1 MSLEPLVKMK
11 NLLKWVATCLIA
23 VVTLFFSAII
33 YISFAVDMNSYKSD
47 IESLARQQGWDISIR
62 GDLAWQFFPKPG
74 ISIADI
80 SVSDQTSFS
89 GSAKSL
95 ALATYWTQ
103 LLSLDSGI
111 EQLQLSSV
119 QIERGRLQ
127 WFPTNGTKLQFNNIQ
142 LSTKNLSLQGEL
154 FPISASVSAFG
165 GRKFALHTEIAVKL
179 DGQNMQQLSLV
190 DLQLQLDDI
199 KLFGELI
206 ASDNGS
212 FVQGNLSTNSF
223 NLKQLMAS
231 LQSEIPLLA
240 APKTVAKTA
249 LTDVTLRASFSLDT
263 EAVSK
268 VDGELSLD
276 GQRFDVDVAIDHP
289 TNKLTTLVS
298 GDVLRAGHYLPA
310 ANSNGNDAGLFAP
323 LAIPFAVWQGSSQV
337 EVNLNRVEFKD
348 LNIENFY
355 SNVFGNQRVLRMT
368 SLNADLF
375 DGQINAIA
383 KLDMRSAK
391 PSFNLQPSLHNIDL
405 NKALSALGGESIVAG
420 RLNMDANIQG
430 VGANFGE
437 IIRSLSGAGK
447 FQVIEPI
454 YKGLNIEQSF
464 CNAAALLSARA
475 QAAQNWPQGT
485 EFNDLQASFQL
496 SGGKLLLNDYSTGTG
511 NLEIMGRGLVN
522 LVKRQYQINASA
534 RVDQA
539 VTSPTGCSVNQR
551 LQNRQIPFICKG
563 TFGQSNP
570 GGLSCNPDERLLRD
584 LLKNTALEKLF
595 GNSGLQQQDA
605 TDSVKGF
612 ISELLKR

>member
-1 MSLEPLVKMK
+1 MNVK
-11 NLLKWVATCLIA
+11 NLIKWLTTCLIA
-23 VVTLFFSAII
+23 VVTLMSAAIL
-33 YISFAVDMNSYKSD
+33 YLSFAVDLNSYKTD
-47 IESLARQQGWDISIR
+47 IESVARQQGWDISIE
-62 GDLAWQFFPKPG
+62 GELAWQFFPKPG
-74 ISIADI
+74 LSIADI
-80 SVSDQTSFS
+80 TASDQTALS
-89 GSAKSL
+89 GSADQL
-95 ALATYWTQ
+95 ILATYWTQ
-103 LLSLDSGI
+103 LLSLSGGI
-111 EQLQLSSV
+111 EQLQLDSLH
-119 QIERGRLQ
+119 IEGGSLQ
-127 WFPTNGTKLQFNNIQ
+127 WSPANSPGLQFDNIQ
-142 LSTKNLSLQGEL
+142 LSTKNLSVQGKS
-154 FPISASVSAFG
+154 FPLSASAKVLG
-165 GRKFALHTEIAVKL
+165 GRNLSVETEIAVKL
-179 DGQNMQQLSLV
+179 DGQNMRQLNLV
-190 DLQLQLDDI
+190 DLELNLDS
-199 KLFGELI
+199 LRLSGELR

-212 FVQGNLSTNSF
+212 FMQGNLKTNSF
-223 NLKQLMAS
+223 DLKQLMAS
-231 LQSEIPLLA
+231 LQAEIPLLS
-240 APKTVAKTA
+240 APKTVLQSA
-249 LTDVTLRASFSLDT
+249 LTQLSLTTSFSVDTQAASKFTGEINLDGQIFDLDVTL
-263 EAVSK
+263 
-268 VDGELSLD
+268 
-276 GQRFDVDVAIDHP
+276 DHP
-289 TNKLTTLVS
+289 TNNLTTLVS
-298 GDVLRAGHYLPA
+298 GDILRAGHYLPA
-310 ANSNGNDAGLFAP
+310 ANSGGNNTGLFAP
-323 LAIPFAVWQGSSQV
+323 LAIPFALWQGSSQV

-348 LNIENFY
+348 FNIENFY

-375 DGQINAIA
+375 AGQINAIA

-391 PSFNLQPSLHNIDL
+391 PSFNLQPSLYNIDL
-405 NKALSALGGESIVAG
+405 DQALSALGDESTVAG
-420 RLNMDANIQG
+420 RLNLDANIQG
-430 VGANFGE
+430 VGANLGE

-475 QAAQNWPQGT
+475 QAAQNWPLGT
-485 EFNDLQASFQL
+485 EFNNLQGSFQL

-511 NLEIMGRGLVN
+511 NLEIMGRGSVN

-563 TFGQSNP
+563 AFGQSNP

>member
-1 MSLEPLVKMK
+1 MNVK
-11 NLLKWVATCLIA
+11 NLIKWLTTCLIA
-23 VVTLFFSAII
+23 VVTLMSVAIL
-33 YISFAVDMNSYKSD
+33 YLSFAVDLNSYKTD
-47 IESLARQQGWDISIR
+47 IESVARQQGWDISIE

-74 ISIADI
+74 LSIADI
-80 SVSDQTSFS
+80 TASDQTALS
-89 GSAKSL
+89 GSADQL
-95 ALATYWTQ
+95 ILATYWTQ
-103 LLSLDSGI
+103 LLSLSGGI
-111 EQLQLSSV
+111 EQLQLDSLH
-119 QIERGRLQ
+119 IEGGSLQ
-127 WFPTNGTKLQFNNIQ
+127 WSPANSLGLQFDNIQ
-142 LSTKNLSLQGEL
+142 LSTKNLSVQGKS
-154 FPISASVSAFG
+154 FPLSVSAKILG
-165 GRKFALHTEIAVKL
+165 GRNLSVETEVAVKL
-179 DGQNMQQLSLV
+179 DGQNMRQLNLV
-190 DLQLQLDDI
+190 DLELNLDS
-199 KLFGELI
+199 LRLSGELRT
-206 ASDNGS
+206 SDNGS
-212 FVQGNLSTNSF
+212 FMQGNLKTNSF
-223 NLKQLMAS
+223 DLKQLMAS
-231 LQSEIPLLA
+231 LQAEIPLLT
-240 APKTVAKTA
+240 APKTVLQSA
-249 LTDVTLRASFSLDT
+249 LTQLSLTTSFSVDTQAASKFTGEINLDGQIFGLDVTL
-263 EAVSK
+263 
-268 VDGELSLD
+268 
-276 GQRFDVDVAIDHP
+276 DHP
-289 TNKLTTLVS
+289 TNNLTTLVS
-298 GDVLRAGHYLPA
+298 GDILRAGHYLPA
-310 ANSNGNDAGLFAP
+310 ANSGGNNTGLFAP
-323 LAIPFAVWQGSSQV
+323 LAIPFALWQGSSQV

-348 LNIENFY
+348 FNIENFY

-375 DGQINAIA
+375 AGQINAIA

-391 PSFNLQPSLHNIDL
+391 PSFNLQPSLYNIDL
-405 NKALSALGGESIVAG
+405 NKVLSALGGESIVAG

-430 VGANFGE
+430 VGANLGE

-485 EFNDLQASFQL
+485 EFNNLQGSFQL

-511 NLEIMGRGLVN
+511 NLEIIGRGSVN

-563 TFGQSNP
+563 AFGQSNP
-570 GGLSCNPDERLLRD
+570 GGLSCNPDEQLLRD

>member
-1 MSLEPLVKMK
+1 MNVK
-11 NLLKWVATCLIA
+11 NLIKWLTTCLIA
-23 VVTLFFSAII
+23 VVTLMSAAIL
-33 YISFAVDMNSYKSD
+33 YLSFAVDLNSYKTD
-47 IESLARQQGWDISIR
+47 IESVARQQGWDISIE

-74 ISIADI
+74 LSIADI
-80 SVSDQTSFS
+80 TASDQTALS
-89 GSAKSL
+89 GSADQL
-95 ALATYWTQ
+95 ILATYWTQ
-103 LLSLDSGI
+103 LLSLSGGI
-111 EQLQLSSV
+111 EQLQLDSLH
-119 QIERGRLQ
+119 IEGGSLQ
-127 WFPTNGTKLQFNNIQ
+127 WSPANSLGLQFDNIQ
-142 LSTKNLSLQGEL
+142 LSTKNLSVQGKS
-154 FPISASVSAFG
+154 FPLSVSAKILG
-165 GRKFALHTEIAVKL
+165 GRNLSVETEVAVKL
-179 DGQNMQQLSLV
+179 DGQNMRQLNLV
-190 DLQLQLDDI
+190 DLELNLDS
-199 KLFGELI
+199 LRLSGELRT
-206 ASDNGS
+206 SDNGS
-212 FVQGNLSTNSF
+212 FMQGNLKTNSF
-223 NLKQLMAS
+223 DLKQLMAS
-231 LQSEIPLLA
+231 LQAEIPLLT
-240 APKTVAKTA
+240 APKTVLQSA
-249 LTDVTLRASFSLDT
+249 LTQLSLTTSFSVDTQAASKFTGEINLDGQIFGLDVTL
-263 EAVSK
+263 
-268 VDGELSLD
+268 
-276 GQRFDVDVAIDHP
+276 DHP
-289 TNKLTTLVS
+289 TNNLTTLVS
-298 GDVLRAGHYLPA
+298 GDILRAGHYLPA
-310 ANSNGNDAGLFAP
+310 ANSGGNNTGLFAP
-323 LAIPFAVWQGSSQV
+323 LAIPFALWQGSSQV

-348 LNIENFY
+348 FNIENFY

-375 DGQINAIA
+375 AGQINAIA

-391 PSFNLQPSLHNIDL
+391 PSFNLQPSLYNIDL
-405 NKALSALGGESIVAG
+405 NKVLSALGGESIVAG

-430 VGANFGE
+430 VGANLGE

-485 EFNDLQASFQL
+485 EFNNLQGSFQL

-511 NLEIMGRGLVN
+511 NLEIMGRGSVN

-563 TFGQSNP
+563 AFGQSNP

>member
-1 MSLEPLVKMK
+1 MNVK
-11 NLLKWVATCLIA
+11 NLIKWLTTCLIA
-23 VVTLFFSAII
+23 VVTLMSAAIL
-33 YISFAVDMNSYKSD
+33 YLSFAVDLNSYKTD
-47 IESLARQQGWDISIR
+47 IESVARQQGWDISIE

-74 ISIADI
+74 LSIADI
-80 SVSDQTSFS
+80 TASDQTALS
-89 GSAKSL
+89 GSADQL
-95 ALATYWTQ
+95 ILATYWTQ
-103 LLSLDSGI
+103 LLSLSGGI
-111 EQLQLSSV
+111 EQLQLDSLH
-119 QIERGRLQ
+119 IEGGSLQ
-127 WFPTNGTKLQFNNIQ
+127 WSPANSLGLQFDNIQ
-142 LSTKNLSLQGEL
+142 LSTKNLSVQGKS
-154 FPISASVSAFG
+154 FPLSVSAKILG
-165 GRKFALHTEIAVKL
+165 GRNLSVETEVAVKL
-179 DGQNMQQLSLV
+179 DGQNMRQLNLV
-190 DLQLQLDDI
+190 DLELNLDS
-199 KLFGELI
+199 LRLSGELRT
-206 ASDNGS
+206 SDNGS
-212 FVQGNLSTNSF
+212 FMQGNLKTNSF
-223 NLKQLMAS
+223 DLKQLMAS
-231 LQSEIPLLA
+231 LQAEIPLLT
-240 APKTVAKTA
+240 APKTVLQSA
-249 LTDVTLRASFSLDT
+249 LTQLSLTTSFSVDTQAASKFTGEINLDGQIFGLDVTL
-263 EAVSK
+263 
-268 VDGELSLD
+268 
-276 GQRFDVDVAIDHP
+276 DHP
-289 TNKLTTLVS
+289 TNNLTTLVS
-298 GDVLRAGHYLPA
+298 GDILRAGHYLPA
-310 ANSNGNDAGLFAP
+310 ANSGGNNTGLFAP
-323 LAIPFAVWQGSSQV
+323 LAIPFALWQGSSQV

-348 LNIENFY
+348 FNIENFY

-375 DGQINAIA
+375 AGQINAIA

-391 PSFNLQPSLHNIDL
+391 PSFNLQPSLYNIDL
-405 NKALSALGGESIVAG
+405 NKVLSALGGESIVAG

-430 VGANFGE
+430 VGANLGE

-485 EFNDLQASFQL
+485 EFNNLQGSFQL

-511 NLEIMGRGLVN
+511 NLEIMGRGSVN

-563 TFGQSNP
+563 AFGQSNP
-570 GGLSCNPDERLLRD
+570 GGLSCNPDEQLLRD

>member
-1 MSLEPLVKMK
+1 MNVK
-11 NLLKWVATCLIA
+11 NLIKWLTTCLIA
-23 VVTLFFSAII
+23 VVTLMSAAIL
-33 YISFAVDMNSYKSD
+33 YLSFAVDLNSYKTD
-47 IESLARQQGWDISIR
+47 IESVARQQGWDISIE

-74 ISIADI
+74 LSIADI
-80 SVSDQTSFS
+80 TASDQTALS
-89 GSAKSL
+89 GSADQL
-95 ALATYWTQ
+95 ILATYWTQ
-103 LLSLDSGI
+103 LLSLSGGI
-111 EQLQLSSV
+111 EQLQLDSLH
-119 QIERGRLQ
+119 IEGGSLQ
-127 WFPTNGTKLQFNNIQ
+127 WSPANSLGLQFDNIQ
-142 LSTKNLSLQGEL
+142 LSTKNLSVQGKS
-154 FPISASVSAFG
+154 FPLSVSAKILG
-165 GRKFALHTEIAVKL
+165 GRNLSVETEVAVKL
-179 DGQNMQQLSLV
+179 DGQNMRQLNLV
-190 DLQLQLDDI
+190 DLELNLDS
-199 KLFGELI
+199 LRLSGELRT
-206 ASDNGS
+206 SDNGS
-212 FVQGNLSTNSF
+212 FMQGNLKTNSF
-223 NLKQLMAS
+223 DLKQLMAS
-231 LQSEIPLLA
+231 LQAEIPLLT
-240 APKTVAKTA
+240 APKTVLQSA
-249 LTDVTLRASFSLDT
+249 LTQLSLTTSFSVDTQAASKFTGEINLDGQIFGLDVTL
-263 EAVSK
+263 
-268 VDGELSLD
+268 
-276 GQRFDVDVAIDHP
+276 DHP
-289 TNKLTTLVS
+289 TNNLTTLVS
-298 GDVLRAGHYLPA
+298 GDILRAGHYLPA
-310 ANSNGNDAGLFAP
+310 ANSGGNNTGLFAP
-323 LAIPFAVWQGSSQV
+323 LAIPFALWQGSSQV

-348 LNIENFY
+348 FNIENFY

-375 DGQINAIA
+375 AGQINAIA

-391 PSFNLQPSLHNIDL
+391 PSFNLQPSLYNIDL
-405 NKALSALGGESIVAG
+405 DQALSALGDESTVAG
-420 RLNMDANIQG
+420 RLNLDANIQG
-430 VGANFGE
+430 VGANLGE

-485 EFNDLQASFQL
+485 EFNNLQGSFQL

-511 NLEIMGRGLVN
+511 NLEIMGRGSVN

-563 TFGQSNP
+563 AFGQSNP
-570 GGLSCNPDERLLRD
+570 GGLSCNPDEQLLRD

>member
-1 MSLEPLVKMK
+1 VNVK
-11 NLLKWVATCLIA
+11 NLIKWLTTCLIA
-23 VVTLFFSAII
+23 VVTLMSVAIL
-33 YISFAVDMNSYKSD
+33 YLSFAVDLNSYKTD
-47 IESLARQQGWDISIR
+47 IESVARQQGWDISIE

-74 ISIADI
+74 LSIADI
-80 SVSDQTSFS
+80 TASDQTALS
-89 GSAKSL
+89 GSADQL
-95 ALATYWTQ
+95 ILATYWTQ
-103 LLSLDSGI
+103 LLSLSGGI
-111 EQLQLSSV
+111 EQLQLDSLH
-119 QIERGRLQ
+119 IEGGSLQ
-127 WFPTNGTKLQFNNIQ
+127 WSPANSLGLQFDNIQ
-142 LSTKNLSLQGEL
+142 LSTKNLSVQGKS
-154 FPISASVSAFG
+154 FPLSVSAKILG
-165 GRKFALHTEIAVKL
+165 GRNLSVETEVAVKL
-179 DGQNMQQLSLV
+179 DGQNMRQLNLV
-190 DLQLQLDDI
+190 DLELNLDS
-199 KLFGELI
+199 LRLSGELRT
-206 ASDNGS
+206 SDNGS
-212 FVQGNLSTNSF
+212 FMQGNLKTNSF
-223 NLKQLMAS
+223 DLKQLMAS
-231 LQSEIPLLA
+231 LQAEIPLLT
-240 APKTVAKTA
+240 APKTVLQSA
-249 LTDVTLRASFSLDT
+249 LTQLSLTTSFSVDTQAASKFTGEINLDGQIFGLDVTL
-263 EAVSK
+263 
-268 VDGELSLD
+268 
-276 GQRFDVDVAIDHP
+276 DHP
-289 TNKLTTLVS
+289 TNNLTTLVS
-298 GDVLRAGHYLPA
+298 GDILRAGHYLPA
-310 ANSNGNDAGLFAP
+310 ANSGGNNTGLFAP
-323 LAIPFAVWQGSSQV
+323 LAIPFALWQGSSQV

-348 LNIENFY
+348 FNIENFY

-375 DGQINAIA
+375 AGQINAIA

-391 PSFNLQPSLHNIDL
+391 PSFNLQPSLYNIDL
-405 NKALSALGGESIVAG
+405 NKVLSALGGESIVAG

-430 VGANFGE
+430 VGANLGE

-485 EFNDLQASFQL
+485 EFNNLQGSFQL

-511 NLEIMGRGLVN
+511 NLEIIGRGSVN

-563 TFGQSNP
+563 AFGQSNP
-570 GGLSCNPDERLLRD
+570 GGLSCNPDEQLLRD

>member
-1 MSLEPLVKMK
+1 VNVK
-11 NLLKWVATCLIA
+11 NLIKWLTTCLIA
-23 VVTLFFSAII
+23 VVTLMSVAIL
-33 YISFAVDMNSYKSD
+33 YLSFAVDLNSYKTD
-47 IESLARQQGWDISIR
+47 IESVARQQGWDISIE

-74 ISIADI
+74 LSIADI
-80 SVSDQTSFS
+80 TASDQTALS
-89 GSAKSL
+89 GSADQL
-95 ALATYWTQ
+95 ILATYWTQ
-103 LLSLDSGI
+103 LLSLSGGI
-111 EQLQLSSV
+111 EQLQLDSLH
-119 QIERGRLQ
+119 IEGGSLQ
-127 WFPTNGTKLQFNNIQ
+127 WSPANSLGLQFDNIQ
-142 LSTKNLSLQGEL
+142 LSTKNLSVQGKS
-154 FPISASVSAFG
+154 FPLSVSAKILG
-165 GRKFALHTEIAVKL
+165 GRNLSVETEVAVKL
-179 DGQNMQQLSLV
+179 DGQNMRQLNLV
-190 DLQLQLDDI
+190 DLELNLDS
-199 KLFGELI
+199 LRLSGELRT
-206 ASDNGS
+206 SDNGS
-212 FVQGNLSTNSF
+212 FMQGNLKTNSF
-223 NLKQLMAS
+223 DLKQLMAS
-231 LQSEIPLLA
+231 LQAEIPLLT
-240 APKTVAKTA
+240 APKTVLQSA
-249 LTDVTLRASFSLDT
+249 LTQLSLTTSFSVDTQAASKFTGEINLDGQIFGLDVTL
-263 EAVSK
+263 
-268 VDGELSLD
+268 
-276 GQRFDVDVAIDHP
+276 DHP
-289 TNKLTTLVS
+289 TNNLTTLVS
-298 GDVLRAGHYLPA
+298 GDILRAGHYLPA
-310 ANSNGNDAGLFAP
+310 ANSGGNNTGLFAP
-323 LAIPFAVWQGSSQV
+323 LAIPFALWQGSSQV

-348 LNIENFY
+348 FNIENFY

-375 DGQINAIA
+375 AGQINAIA

-391 PSFNLQPSLHNIDL
+391 PSFNLQPSLYNIDL
-405 NKALSALGGESIVAG
+405 DQALSALGDESTVAG
-420 RLNMDANIQG
+420 RLNLDANIQG
-430 VGANFGE
+430 VGANLGE

-485 EFNDLQASFQL
+485 EFNNLQGSFQL

-563 TFGQSNP
+563 AFGQSNP
-570 GGLSCNPDERLLRD
+570 GGLSCNPDEQLLRD

>member
-1 MSLEPLVKMK
+1 VK
-11 NLLKWVATCLIA
+11 NLIKWLTTCLIA
-23 VVTLFFSAII
+23 VVTLMSVAIL
-33 YISFAVDMNSYKSD
+33 YLSFAVDLNSYKTD
-47 IESLARQQGWDISIR
+47 IESVARQQGWDISIE

-74 ISIADI
+74 LSIADI
-80 SVSDQTSFS
+80 TASDQTALS
-89 GSAKSL
+89 GSADQL
-95 ALATYWTQ
+95 ILATYWTQ
-103 LLSLDSGI
+103 LLSLSGGI
-111 EQLQLSSV
+111 EQLQLDSLH
-119 QIERGRLQ
+119 IEGGSLQ
-127 WFPTNGTKLQFNNIQ
+127 WSPANSLGLQFDNIQ
-142 LSTKNLSLQGEL
+142 LSTKNLSVQGKS
-154 FPISASVSAFG
+154 FPLSVSAKILG
-165 GRKFALHTEIAVKL
+165 GRNLSVETEVAVKL
-179 DGQNMQQLSLV
+179 DGQNMRQLNLV
-190 DLQLQLDDI
+190 DLELNLDS
-199 KLFGELI
+199 LRLSGELRT
-206 ASDNGS
+206 SDNGS
-212 FVQGNLSTNSF
+212 FMQGNLKTNSF
-223 NLKQLMAS
+223 DLKQLMAS
-231 LQSEIPLLA
+231 LQAEIPLLT
-240 APKTVAKTA
+240 APKTVLQSA
-249 LTDVTLRASFSLDT
+249 LTQLSLTTSFSVDTQAASKFTGEINLDGQIFGLDVTL
-263 EAVSK
+263 
-268 VDGELSLD
+268 
-276 GQRFDVDVAIDHP
+276 DHP
-289 TNKLTTLVS
+289 TNNLTTLVS
-298 GDVLRAGHYLPA
+298 GDILRAGHYLPA
-310 ANSNGNDAGLFAP
+310 ANSGGNNTGLFAP
-323 LAIPFAVWQGSSQV
+323 LAIPFALWQGSSQV

-348 LNIENFY
+348 FNIENFY

-375 DGQINAIA
+375 AGQINAIA

-391 PSFNLQPSLHNIDL
+391 PSFNLQPSLYNIDL
-405 NKALSALGGESIVAG
+405 DQALSALGDESTVAG
-420 RLNMDANIQG
+420 RLNLDANIQG
-430 VGANFGE
+430 VGANLGE

-485 EFNDLQASFQL
+485 EFNNLQGSFQL

-511 NLEIMGRGLVN
+511 NLEIIGRGSVN

-563 TFGQSNP
+563 AFGQSNP
-570 GGLSCNPDERLLRD
+570 GGLSCNPDEQLLRD

>member
-1 MSLEPLVKMK
+1 MNVK
-11 NLLKWVATCLIA
+11 NLIKWLTTCLIA
-23 VVTLFFSAII
+23 VVTLMSAAIL
-33 YISFAVDMNSYKSD
+33 YLSFAVDLNSYKTD
-47 IESLARQQGWDISIR
+47 IESVARQQGWDISIE

-74 ISIADI
+74 LSIADI
-80 SVSDQTSFS
+80 TASDQTALS
-89 GSAKSL
+89 GSADQL
-95 ALATYWTQ
+95 ILATYWTQ
-103 LLSLDSGI
+103 LLSLSGGI
-111 EQLQLSSV
+111 EQLQLDSLH
-119 QIERGRLQ
+119 IEGGSLQ
-127 WFPTNGTKLQFNNIQ
+127 WSPANSLGLQFDNIQ
-142 LSTKNLSLQGEL
+142 LSTKNLSVQGKS
-154 FPISASVSAFG
+154 FPLSVSAKILG
-165 GRKFALHTEIAVKL
+165 GRNLSVETEVAVKL
-179 DGQNMQQLSLV
+179 DGQNMRQLNLV
-190 DLQLQLDDI
+190 DLELNLDS
-199 KLFGELI
+199 LRLSGELR

-212 FVQGNLSTNSF
+212 FMQGNLKTNSF
-223 NLKQLMAS
+223 DLKQLMAS
-231 LQSEIPLLA
+231 LQAEIPLLT
-240 APKTVAKTA
+240 APKTVLQSA
-249 LTDVTLRASFSLDT
+249 LTQLSLTTSFSVDTQAASKFTGEINLDGQIFGLDVTL
-263 EAVSK
+263 
-268 VDGELSLD
+268 
-276 GQRFDVDVAIDHP
+276 DHP
-289 TNKLTTLVS
+289 TNNLTTLVS
-298 GDVLRAGHYLPA
+298 GDILRAGHYLPA
-310 ANSNGNDAGLFAP
+310 ANSGGNNTGLFAP
-323 LAIPFAVWQGSSQV
+323 LAIPFALWQGSSQV

-348 LNIENFY
+348 FNIENFY

-375 DGQINAIA
+375 AGQINAIA

-391 PSFNLQPSLHNIDL
+391 PSFNLQPSLYNIDL
-405 NKALSALGGESIVAG
+405 DQALSALGDESTVAG
-420 RLNMDANIQG
+420 RLNLDANIQG
-430 VGANFGE
+430 VGANLGE

-485 EFNDLQASFQL
+485 EFNNLQGSFQL

-511 NLEIMGRGLVN
+511 NLEIMGRGSVN

-563 TFGQSNP
+563 AFGQSNP

>member
-1 MSLEPLVKMK
+1 MNVK
-11 NLLKWVATCLIA
+11 NLIKWLTTCLIA
-23 VVTLFFSAII
+23 VVTLMSAAIL
-33 YISFAVDMNSYKSD
+33 YLSFAVDLNSYKTD
-47 IESLARQQGWDISIR
+47 IESVARQQGWDISIE

-74 ISIADI
+74 LSIADI
-80 SVSDQTSFS
+80 TASDQTALS
-89 GSAKSL
+89 GSADQL
-95 ALATYWTQ
+95 ILATYWTQ
-103 LLSLDSGI
+103 LLSLSGGI
-111 EQLQLSSV
+111 EQLQLDSLH
-119 QIERGRLQ
+119 IEGGSLQ
-127 WFPTNGTKLQFNNIQ
+127 WSPANSLGLQFDNIQ
-142 LSTKNLSLQGEL
+142 LSTKNLSVQGKS
-154 FPISASVSAFG
+154 FPLSVSAKILG
-165 GRKFALHTEIAVKL
+165 GRNLSVETEVAVKL
-179 DGQNMQQLSLV
+179 DGQNMRQLNLV
-190 DLQLQLDDI
+190 DLELNLDS
-199 KLFGELI
+199 LRLSGELRT
-206 ASDNGS
+206 SDNGS
-212 FVQGNLSTNSF
+212 FMQGNLKTNSF
-223 NLKQLMAS
+223 DLKQLMAS
-231 LQSEIPLLA
+231 LQAEIPLLT
-240 APKTVAKTA
+240 APKTVLQSA
-249 LTDVTLRASFSLDT
+249 LTQLSLTTSFSVDTQAASKFTGEINLDGQIFGLDVTL
-263 EAVSK
+263 
-268 VDGELSLD
+268 
-276 GQRFDVDVAIDHP
+276 DHP
-289 TNKLTTLVS
+289 TNNLTTLVS
-298 GDVLRAGHYLPA
+298 GDILRAGHYLPA
-310 ANSNGNDAGLFAP
+310 ANSGGNNTGLFAP
-323 LAIPFAVWQGSSQV
+323 LAIPFALWQGSSQV

-348 LNIENFY
+348 FNIENFY

-375 DGQINAIA
+375 AGQINAIA

-391 PSFNLQPSLHNIDL
+391 PSFNLQPSLYNIDL
-405 NKALSALGGESIVAG
+405 DQALSALGDESTVAG
-420 RLNMDANIQG
+420 RLNLDANIQG
-430 VGANFGE
+430 VGANLGE

-485 EFNDLQASFQL
+485 EFNNLQGSFQL

-511 NLEIMGRGLVN
+511 NLEIMGRGSVN

-534 RVDQA
+534 KVDQA

-563 TFGQSNP
+563 AFGQSNP

>member
-1 MSLEPLVKMK
+1 MNVK
-11 NLLKWVATCLIA
+11 NLIKWLTTCLIA
-23 VVTLFFSAII
+23 VVTLMSAAIL
-33 YISFAVDMNSYKSD
+33 YLSFAVDLNSYKTD
-47 IESLARQQGWDISIR
+47 IESVARQQGWDISIE

-74 ISIADI
+74 LSIADI
-80 SVSDQTSFS
+80 TASDQTALS
-89 GSAKSL
+89 GSADQL
-95 ALATYWTQ
+95 ILATYWTQ
-103 LLSLDSGI
+103 LLSLSGGI
-111 EQLQLSSV
+111 EQLQLDSLH
-119 QIERGRLQ
+119 IEGGSLQ
-127 WFPTNGTKLQFNNIQ
+127 WSPANSLGLQFDNIQ
-142 LSTKNLSLQGEL
+142 LSTKNLSVQGKS
-154 FPISASVSAFG
+154 FPLSVSAKILG
-165 GRKFALHTEIAVKL
+165 GRNLSVETEVAVKL
-179 DGQNMQQLSLV
+179 DGQNMRQLNLV
-190 DLQLQLDDI
+190 DLELNLDS
-199 KLFGELI
+199 LRLSGELR

-212 FVQGNLSTNSF
+212 FMQGNLKTNSF
-223 NLKQLMAS
+223 DLKQLMAS
-231 LQSEIPLLA
+231 LQAEIPLLT
-240 APKTVAKTA
+240 APKTVLQSA
-249 LTDVTLRASFSLDT
+249 LTQLSLTTSFSVDTQAASKFTGEINLDGQIFDLDVTL
-263 EAVSK
+263 
-268 VDGELSLD
+268 
-276 GQRFDVDVAIDHP
+276 DHP
-289 TNKLTTLVS
+289 TNNLTTLVS
-298 GDVLRAGHYLPA
+298 GDILRAGHYLPA
-310 ANSNGNDAGLFAP
+310 ANSGGNNTGLFAP
-323 LAIPFAVWQGSSQV
+323 LAIPFALWQGSSQV

-348 LNIENFY
+348 FNIENFY

-375 DGQINAIA
+375 AGQINAIA

-391 PSFNLQPSLHNIDL
+391 PSFNLQPSLYNIDL
-405 NKALSALGGESIVAG
+405 DQALSALGDESTLAG
-420 RLNMDANIQG
+420 RLNLDANIQG
-430 VGANFGE
+430 VGANLGE

-485 EFNDLQASFQL
+485 EFNNLQGSFQL

-511 NLEIMGRGLVN
+511 NLEIMGRGSVN

-563 TFGQSNP
+563 AFGQSNP
-570 GGLSCNPDERLLRD
+570 GGLSCNPDEQLLRD

>member
-1 MSLEPLVKMK
+1 MK
-11 NLLKWVATCLIA
+11 NLIKWLTTCLIA
-23 VVTLFFSAII
+23 VVTLMSAAIL
-33 YISFAVDMNSYKSD
+33 YLSFAVDLNSYKTD
-47 IESLARQQGWDISIR
+47 IESVARQQGWDISIE

-74 ISIADI
+74 LSIADI
-80 SVSDQTSFS
+80 TASDQTALS
-89 GSAKSL
+89 GSADQL
-95 ALATYWTQ
+95 ILATYWTQ
-103 LLSLDSGI
+103 LLSLSGGI
-111 EQLQLSSV
+111 EQLQLDSLH
-119 QIERGRLQ
+119 IEGGSLQ
-127 WFPTNGTKLQFNNIQ
+127 WSPANSLGLQFDNIQ
-142 LSTKNLSLQGEL
+142 LSTKNLSVQGKS
-154 FPISASVSAFG
+154 FPLSVSAKILG
-165 GRKFALHTEIAVKL
+165 GRNLSVETEVAVKL
-179 DGQNMQQLSLV
+179 DGQNMRQLNLV
-190 DLQLQLDDI
+190 DLELNLDS
-199 KLFGELI
+199 LRLSGELRT
-206 ASDNGS
+206 SDNGS
-212 FVQGNLSTNSF
+212 FMQGNLKTNSF
-223 NLKQLMAS
+223 DLKQLMAS
-231 LQSEIPLLA
+231 LQAEIPLLT
-240 APKTVAKTA
+240 APKTVLQSA
-249 LTDVTLRASFSLDT
+249 LTQLSLTTSFSVDTQAASKFTGEINLDGQIFGLDVTL
-263 EAVSK
+263 
-268 VDGELSLD
+268 
-276 GQRFDVDVAIDHP
+276 DHP
-289 TNKLTTLVS
+289 TNNLTTLVS
-298 GDVLRAGHYLPA
+298 GDILRAGHYLPA
-310 ANSNGNDAGLFAP
+310 ANSGGNNTGLFAP
-323 LAIPFAVWQGSSQV
+323 LAIPFALWQGSSQV

-348 LNIENFY
+348 FNIENFY

-375 DGQINAIA
+375 AGQINAIA

-391 PSFNLQPSLHNIDL
+391 PSFNLQPSLYNIDL
-405 NKALSALGGESIVAG
+405 NKVLSAVGGESIVAG

-430 VGANFGE
+430 VGANLGE

-485 EFNDLQASFQL
+485 EFNNLQGSFQL

-511 NLEIMGRGLVN
+511 NLEIMGRGSVN

-563 TFGQSNP
+563 AFGQSNP
-570 GGLSCNPDERLLRD
+570 GGLSCNPDEQLLRD

>member
-1 MSLEPLVKMK
+1 MNVK
-11 NLLKWVATCLIA
+11 NLIKWLTTCLIA
-23 VVTLFFSAII
+23 VVTLMSAAIL
-33 YISFAVDMNSYKSD
+33 YLSFAVDLNSYKTD
-47 IESLARQQGWDISIR
+47 IESVARQQGWDISIE

-74 ISIADI
+74 LSIADI
-80 SVSDQTSFS
+80 TASDQTALS
-89 GSAKSL
+89 GSADQL
-95 ALATYWTQ
+95 ILATYWTQ
-103 LLSLDSGI
+103 LLSLSGGI
-111 EQLQLSSV
+111 EQLQLDSLH
-119 QIERGRLQ
+119 IEGGSLQ
-127 WFPTNGTKLQFNNIQ
+127 WSPANSPGLQFDNIQ
-142 LSTKNLSLQGEL
+142 LSTKNLSVQGKS
-154 FPISASVSAFG
+154 FPLSVSAKILG
-165 GRKFALHTEIAVKL
+165 GRNLSVETEVAVKL
-179 DGQNMQQLSLV
+179 DGQNMRQLNLV
-190 DLQLQLDDI
+190 DLELNLDS
-199 KLFGELI
+199 LRLSGELRT
-206 ASDNGS
+206 SDNGS
-212 FVQGNLSTNSF
+212 FMQGNLKTNSF
-223 NLKQLMAS
+223 DLKQLMAS
-231 LQSEIPLLA
+231 LQAEIPLLT
-240 APKTVAKTA
+240 APKTVLQSA
-249 LTDVTLRASFSLDT
+249 LTQLSLTTSFSVDTQAASKFTGEINLDGQIFGLDVTL
-263 EAVSK
+263 
-268 VDGELSLD
+268 
-276 GQRFDVDVAIDHP
+276 DHP
-289 TNKLTTLVS
+289 TNNLTTLVS
-298 GDVLRAGHYLPA
+298 GDILRAGHYLPA
-310 ANSNGNDAGLFAP
+310 ANSGGNNTGLFAP
-323 LAIPFAVWQGSSQV
+323 LAIPFALWQGSSQV

-348 LNIENFY
+348 FNIENFY

-375 DGQINAIA
+375 AGQINAIA

-391 PSFNLQPSLHNIDL
+391 PSFNLQPSLYNIDL
-405 NKALSALGGESIVAG
+405 DQALSALGDESTVAG
-420 RLNMDANIQG
+420 RLNLDANIQG
-430 VGANFGE
+430 VGANLGE

-485 EFNDLQASFQL
+485 EFNNLQGSFQL

-511 NLEIMGRGLVN
+511 NLEIMGRGSVN

-563 TFGQSNP
+563 AFGQSNP

>member
-1 MSLEPLVKMK
+1 MS
-11 NLLKWVATCLIA
+11 A
-23 VVTLFFSAII
+23 AIL
-33 YISFAVDMNSYKSD
+33 YLSFAVDLNSYKTD
-47 IESLARQQGWDISIR
+47 IESVARQQGWDISIE

-74 ISIADI
+74 LSIADI
-80 SVSDQTSFS
+80 TASDQTALS
-89 GSAKSL
+89 GSADQL
-95 ALATYWTQ
+95 ILATYWTQ
-103 LLSLDSGI
+103 LLSLSGGI
-111 EQLQLSSV
+111 EQLQLDSLH
-119 QIERGRLQ
+119 IEGGSLQ
-127 WFPTNGTKLQFNNIQ
+127 WSPANSLGLQFDNIQ
-142 LSTKNLSLQGEL
+142 LSTKNLSVQGKS
-154 FPISASVSAFG
+154 FPLSVSAKILG
-165 GRKFALHTEIAVKL
+165 GRNLSVETEVAVKL
-179 DGQNMQQLSLV
+179 DGQNMRQLNLV
-190 DLQLQLDDI
+190 DLELNLDS
-199 KLFGELI
+199 LRLSGELRT
-206 ASDNGS
+206 SDNGS
-212 FVQGNLSTNSF
+212 FMQGNLKTNSF
-223 NLKQLMAS
+223 DLKQLMAS
-231 LQSEIPLLA
+231 LQAEIPLLT
-240 APKTVAKTA
+240 APKTVLQSA
-249 LTDVTLRASFSLDT
+249 LTQLSLTTSFSVDTQAASKFTGEINLDGQIFGLDVTL
-263 EAVSK
+263 
-268 VDGELSLD
+268 
-276 GQRFDVDVAIDHP
+276 DHP
-289 TNKLTTLVS
+289 TNNLTTLVS
-298 GDVLRAGHYLPA
+298 GDILRAGHYLPA
-310 ANSNGNDAGLFAP
+310 ANSGGNNTGLFAP
-323 LAIPFAVWQGSSQV
+323 LAIPFALWQGSSQV

-348 LNIENFY
+348 FNIENFY

-375 DGQINAIA
+375 AGQINAIA

-391 PSFNLQPSLHNIDL
+391 PSFNLQPSLYNIDL
-405 NKALSALGGESIVAG
+405 NKVLSALGGESIVAG

-430 VGANFGE
+430 VGANLGE

-485 EFNDLQASFQL
+485 EFNNLQGSFQL

-511 NLEIMGRGLVN
+511 NLEIMGRGSVN

-563 TFGQSNP
+563 AFGQSNP
-570 GGLSCNPDERLLRD
+570 GGLSCNPDEQLLRD

>member
-1 MSLEPLVKMK
+1 MNVK
-11 NLLKWVATCLIA
+11 NLIKWLTTCLIA
-23 VVTLFFSAII
+23 VVTLMSAAIL
-33 YISFAVDMNSYKSD
+33 YLSFAVDLNSYKTD
-47 IESLARQQGWDISIR
+47 IESVARQQGWDISIE

-74 ISIADI
+74 LSIADI
-80 SVSDQTSFS
+80 TASDQTALS
-89 GSAKSL
+89 GSADQL
-95 ALATYWTQ
+95 ILATYWTQ
-103 LLSLDSGI
+103 LLSLSGGI
-111 EQLQLSSV
+111 EQLQLDSLY
-119 QIERGRLQ
+119 IEGGSLQ
-127 WFPTNGTKLQFNNIQ
+127 WSPANSLGLQFDNIQ
-142 LSTKNLSLQGEL
+142 LSTKNLSVQGKS
-154 FPISASVSAFG
+154 FPLSVSAKILG
-165 GRKFALHTEIAVKL
+165 GRNLSVETEVAVKL
-179 DGQNMQQLSLV
+179 DGQNMRQLNLV
-190 DLQLQLDDI
+190 DLELNLDS
-199 KLFGELI
+199 LRLSGELRT
-206 ASDNGS
+206 SDNGS
-212 FVQGNLSTNSF
+212 FMQGNLKTNSF
-223 NLKQLMAS
+223 DLKQLMAS
-231 LQSEIPLLA
+231 LQAEIPLLT
-240 APKTVAKTA
+240 APKTVLQSA
-249 LTDVTLRASFSLDT
+249 LTQLSLTTSFSVDTQAASKFTGEINLDGQIFGLDVTL
-263 EAVSK
+263 
-268 VDGELSLD
+268 
-276 GQRFDVDVAIDHP
+276 DHP
-289 TNKLTTLVS
+289 TNNLTTLVS
-298 GDVLRAGHYLPA
+298 GDILRAGHYLPA
-310 ANSNGNDAGLFAP
+310 ANSGGNNTGLFAP
-323 LAIPFAVWQGSSQV
+323 LAIPFALWQGSSQV

-348 LNIENFY
+348 FNIENFY

-375 DGQINAIA
+375 AGQINAIA

-391 PSFNLQPSLHNIDL
+391 PSFNLQPSLYNIGLDQ
-405 NKALSALGGESIVAG
+405 ALSALGDESTVAG
-420 RLNMDANIQG
+420 RLNLDANIQG
-430 VGANFGE
+430 VGANLGE

-485 EFNDLQASFQL
+485 EFNNLQGSFQL

-511 NLEIMGRGLVN
+511 NLEIMGRGSVN

-563 TFGQSNP
+563 AFGQSNP
-570 GGLSCNPDERLLRD
+570 GGLSCNPDEQLLRD

>member
-1 MSLEPLVKMK
+1 MNVK
-11 NLLKWVATCLIA
+11 NLIKWLTTCLIA
-23 VVTLFFSAII
+23 VVTLMSAAIL
-33 YISFAVDMNSYKSD
+33 YLSFTVDLNSYKTD
-47 IESLARQQGWDISIR
+47 IESVARQQGWDISIE

-74 ISIADI
+74 LSIADI
-80 SVSDQTSFS
+80 TASDQTALS
-89 GSAKSL
+89 GSADQL
-95 ALATYWTQ
+95 ILATYWTQ
-103 LLSLDSGI
+103 LLSLSGGI
-111 EQLQLSSV
+111 EQLQLDSLH
-119 QIERGRLQ
+119 IEGGSLQ
-127 WFPTNGTKLQFNNIQ
+127 WSPANSLGLQFDNIQ
-142 LSTKNLSLQGEL
+142 LSTKNLSVQGKS
-154 FPISASVSAFG
+154 FPLSVSAKILG
-165 GRKFALHTEIAVKL
+165 GRNLSVETEVAVKL
-179 DGQNMQQLSLV
+179 DGQNMRQLNLV
-190 DLQLQLDDI
+190 DLELNLDS
-199 KLFGELI
+199 LRLSGELRT
-206 ASDNGS
+206 SDNGS
-212 FVQGNLSTNSF
+212 FMQGNLKTNSF
-223 NLKQLMAS
+223 DLKQLMAS
-231 LQSEIPLLA
+231 LQAEIPLLT
-240 APKTVAKTA
+240 APKTVLQSA
-249 LTDVTLRASFSLDT
+249 LTQLSLTTSFSVDTQAASKFTGEINLDGQIFGLDVTL
-263 EAVSK
+263 
-268 VDGELSLD
+268 
-276 GQRFDVDVAIDHP
+276 DHP
-289 TNKLTTLVS
+289 TNNLTTLVS
-298 GDVLRAGHYLPA
+298 GDILRAGHYLPA
-310 ANSNGNDAGLFAP
+310 ANSGGNNTGLFAP
-323 LAIPFAVWQGSSQV
+323 LAIPFALWQGSSQV

-348 LNIENFY
+348 FNIENFY

-375 DGQINAIA
+375 AGQINAIA

-391 PSFNLQPSLHNIDL
+391 PSFNLQPSLYNIDL
-405 NKALSALGGESIVAG
+405 NKVLSALGGESIVAG

-430 VGANFGE
+430 VGANLGE

-485 EFNDLQASFQL
+485 EFNNLQGSFQL

-511 NLEIMGRGLVN
+511 NLEIMGRGSVN

-563 TFGQSNP
+563 AFGQSNP
-570 GGLSCNPDERLLRD
+570 GGLSCNPDEQLLRD

>member
-1 MSLEPLVKMK
+1 VNVK
-11 NLLKWVATCLIA
+11 NLIKWLTTCLIA
-23 VVTLFFSAII
+23 VVTLMSAAIL
-33 YISFAVDMNSYKSD
+33 YLSFAVDLNSYKTD
-47 IESLARQQGWDISIR
+47 IESVARQQGWDISIE

-74 ISIADI
+74 LSIADI
-80 SVSDQTSFS
+80 TASDQTALS
-89 GSAKSL
+89 GSADQL
-95 ALATYWTQ
+95 ILATYWTQ
-103 LLSLDSGI
+103 LLSLSGGI
-111 EQLQLSSV
+111 EQLQLDSLH
-119 QIERGRLQ
+119 IEGGSLQ
-127 WFPTNGTKLQFNNIQ
+127 WSPANSLGLQFDNIQ
-142 LSTKNLSLQGEL
+142 LSTKNLSVQGKS
-154 FPISASVSAFG
+154 FPLSVSAKILG
-165 GRKFALHTEIAVKL
+165 GRNLSVETEVAVKL
-179 DGQNMQQLSLV
+179 DGQNMRQLNLV
-190 DLQLQLDDI
+190 DLELNLDS
-199 KLFGELI
+199 LRLSGELRT
-206 ASDNGS
+206 SDNGS
-212 FVQGNLSTNSF
+212 FMQGNLKTNSF
-223 NLKQLMAS
+223 DLKQLMAS
-231 LQSEIPLLA
+231 LQAEIPLLT
-240 APKTVAKTA
+240 APKTVLQSA
-249 LTDVTLRASFSLDT
+249 LTQLSLTTSFSVDTQAASKFTGEINLDGQIFGLDVTL
-263 EAVSK
+263 
-268 VDGELSLD
+268 
-276 GQRFDVDVAIDHP
+276 DHP
-289 TNKLTTLVS
+289 TNNLTTLVS
-298 GDVLRAGHYLPA
+298 GDILRAGHYLPA
-310 ANSNGNDAGLFAP
+310 ANSGGNNTGLFAP
-323 LAIPFAVWQGSSQV
+323 LAIPFALWQGSSQV

-348 LNIENFY
+348 FNIENFY

-375 DGQINAIA
+375 AGQINAIA

-391 PSFNLQPSLHNIDL
+391 PSFNLQPSLYNIDL
-405 NKALSALGGESIVAG
+405 DQALSALGDESTVAG
-420 RLNMDANIQG
+420 RLNLDANIQG
-430 VGANFGE
+430 VGANLGE

-485 EFNDLQASFQL
+485 EFNNLQGSFQL

-511 NLEIMGRGLVN
+511 NLEIMGRGSVN

>member
-1 MSLEPLVKMK
+1 MNVK
-11 NLLKWVATCLIA
+11 NLIKWLTTCLIA
-23 VVTLFFSAII
+23 VVTLMSVAIL
-33 YISFAVDMNSYKSD
+33 YLSFAVDLNSYKTD
-47 IESLARQQGWDISIR
+47 IESVARQQGWDISIE

-74 ISIADI
+74 LSIADI
-80 SVSDQTSFS
+80 TASDQTALS
-89 GSAKSL
+89 GSADQL
-95 ALATYWTQ
+95 ILATYWTQ
-103 LLSLDSGI
+103 LLSLSGGI
-111 EQLQLSSV
+111 EQLQLDSLH
-119 QIERGRLQ
+119 IEGGSLQ
-127 WFPTNGTKLQFNNIQ
+127 WSPANSLGLQFDNIQ
-142 LSTKNLSLQGEL
+142 LSTKNLSVQGKS
-154 FPISASVSAFG
+154 FPLSVSAKILG
-165 GRKFALHTEIAVKL
+165 GRNLSVETEVAVKL
-179 DGQNMQQLSLV
+179 DGQNMRQLNLV
-190 DLQLQLDDI
+190 DLELNLDS
-199 KLFGELI
+199 LRLSGELRT
-206 ASDNGS
+206 SDNGS
-212 FVQGNLSTNSF
+212 FMQGNLKTNSF
-223 NLKQLMAS
+223 DLKQLMAS
-231 LQSEIPLLA
+231 LQAEIPLLT
-240 APKTVAKTA
+240 APKTVLQSA
-249 LTDVTLRASFSLDT
+249 LTQLSLTTSFSVDTQAASKFTGEINLDGQIFGLDVTL
-263 EAVSK
+263 
-268 VDGELSLD
+268 
-276 GQRFDVDVAIDHP
+276 DHP
-289 TNKLTTLVS
+289 TNNLTTLVS
-298 GDVLRAGHYLPA
+298 GDILRAGHYLPA
-310 ANSNGNDAGLFAP
+310 ANSGGNNTGLFAP
-323 LAIPFAVWQGSSQV
+323 LAIPFALWQGSSQV

-348 LNIENFY
+348 FNIENFY

-375 DGQINAIA
+375 AGQINAIA

-391 PSFNLQPSLHNIDL
+391 PSFNLQPSLYNIDL
-405 NKALSALGGESIVAG
+405 DQALSALGDESTVAG
-420 RLNMDANIQG
+420 RLNLDANIQG
-430 VGANFGE
+430 VGANLGE

-485 EFNDLQASFQL
+485 EFNNLQGSFQL

-511 NLEIMGRGLVN
+511 NLEIIGRGSVN

-563 TFGQSNP
+563 AFGQSNP
-570 GGLSCNPDERLLRD
+570 GGLSCNPDEQLLRD

>member
-1 MSLEPLVKMK
+1 VK
-11 NLLKWVATCLIA
+11 NLIKWLTTCLIA
-23 VVTLFFSAII
+23 VVTLMSAAIL
-33 YISFAVDMNSYKSD
+33 YLSFAVDLNSYKTD
-47 IESLARQQGWDISIR
+47 IESVARQQGWDISIE

-74 ISIADI
+74 LSIADI
-80 SVSDQTSFS
+80 TASDQTALS
-89 GSAKSL
+89 GAADSL
-95 ALATYWTQ
+95 ILTTYWTQ
-103 LLSLDSGI
+103 LLSLSGGI
-111 EQLQLSSV
+111 EQLQLDSLH
-119 QIERGRLQ
+119 IEGGSLQ
-127 WFPTNGTKLQFNNIQ
+127 WSPANSLGLQFDNIQ
-142 LSTKNLSLQGEL
+142 LSTKNLSVQGKS
-154 FPISASVSAFG
+154 FPLSVSAKILG
-165 GRKFALHTEIAVKL
+165 GRNLSVETEVAVKL
-179 DGQNMQQLSLV
+179 DGQNMRQLNLV
-190 DLQLQLDDI
+190 DLELNLDS
-199 KLFGELI
+199 LRLSGELRT
-206 ASDNGS
+206 SDNGS
-212 FVQGNLSTNSF
+212 FMQGNLKTNSF
-223 NLKQLMAS
+223 DLKQLMAS
-231 LQSEIPLLA
+231 LQAEIPLLT
-240 APKTVAKTA
+240 APKTVLQSA
-249 LTDVTLRASFSLDT
+249 LTQLSLTTSFSVDTQAASKFTGEINLDGQIFGLDVTL
-263 EAVSK
+263 
-268 VDGELSLD
+268 
-276 GQRFDVDVAIDHP
+276 DHP
-289 TNKLTTLVS
+289 TNNLTTLVS
-298 GDVLRAGHYLPA
+298 GDILRAGHYLPA
-310 ANSNGNDAGLFAP
+310 ANSGGNNTGLFAP
-323 LAIPFAVWQGSSQV
+323 LAIPFALWQGSSQV

-348 LNIENFY
+348 FNIENFY

-375 DGQINAIA
+375 AGQINAIA

-391 PSFNLQPSLHNIDL
+391 PSFNLQPSLYNIDL
-405 NKALSALGGESIVAG
+405 DQALSALGDESTVAG
-420 RLNMDANIQG
+420 RLNLDANIQG
-430 VGANFGE
+430 VGANLGE

-485 EFNDLQASFQL
+485 EFNNLQGSFQL

-511 NLEIMGRGLVN
+511 NLEIMGRGSVN

-563 TFGQSNP
+563 AFGQSNP
-570 GGLSCNPDERLLRD
+570 GGLSCNPDEQLLRD

>member
-1 MSLEPLVKMK
+1 MNVK
-11 NLLKWVATCLIA
+11 NLIKWLTTCLIA
-23 VVTLFFSAII
+23 VVTLMSAAIL
-33 YISFAVDMNSYKSD
+33 YLSFAVDLNSYKTD
-47 IESLARQQGWDISIR
+47 IESVARQQGWDISIE

-74 ISIADI
+74 LSIADI
-80 SVSDQTSFS
+80 TASDQTALS
-89 GSAKSL
+89 GSADQL
-95 ALATYWTQ
+95 ILATYWTQ
-103 LLSLDSGI
+103 LLSLSGGI
-111 EQLQLSSV
+111 EQLQLDSLH
-119 QIERGRLQ
+119 IEGGSLQ
-127 WFPTNGTKLQFNNIQ
+127 WSPANSLGLQFDNIQ
-142 LSTKNLSLQGEL
+142 LSTKNLSVQGKS
-154 FPISASVSAFG
+154 FPLSASAKVLG
-165 GRKFALHTEIAVKL
+165 GRNLSVETEIAVKL
-179 DGQNMQQLSLV
+179 DGQNMRQLNLV
-190 DLQLQLDDI
+190 DLELNLDS
-199 KLFGELI
+199 LRLSGELR

-212 FVQGNLSTNSF
+212 FMQGNLKTNSF
-223 NLKQLMAS
+223 DLKQLMAS
-231 LQSEIPLLA
+231 LQAEIPLLT
-240 APKTVAKTA
+240 APKTVLQSA
-249 LTDVTLRASFSLDT
+249 LTQLSLTTSFSVDTQAASKFTGEINLDGQIFGLDVTL
-263 EAVSK
+263 
-268 VDGELSLD
+268 
-276 GQRFDVDVAIDHP
+276 DHP
-289 TNKLTTLVS
+289 TNNLTTLVS
-298 GDVLRAGHYLPA
+298 GDILRAGHYLPA
-310 ANSNGNDAGLFAP
+310 ANSGGNNTGLFAP
-323 LAIPFAVWQGSSQV
+323 LAIPFALWQGSSQV

-348 LNIENFY
+348 FNIENFY

-375 DGQINAIA
+375 AGQINAIA

-391 PSFNLQPSLHNIDL
+391 PSFNLQPSLYNIDL
-405 NKALSALGGESIVAG
+405 DQALSALGDESTVAG
-420 RLNMDANIQG
+420 RLNLDANIQG
-430 VGANFGE
+430 VGANLGE

-485 EFNDLQASFQL
+485 EFNNLQGSFQL

-511 NLEIMGRGLVN
+511 NLEIMGRGSVN

-563 TFGQSNP
+563 AFGQSNP
-570 GGLSCNPDERLLRD
+570 GGLSCNPDEQLLRD

>member
-1 MSLEPLVKMK
+1 MNVK
-11 NLLKWVATCLIA
+11 NLIKWLTTCLIA
-23 VVTLFFSAII
+23 VVTLMSAAIL
-33 YISFAVDMNSYKSD
+33 YLSFAVDLNSYKTD
-47 IESLARQQGWDISIR
+47 IESVARQQGWDISIE

-74 ISIADI
+74 LSIADI
-80 SVSDQTSFS
+80 TASDQTALS
-89 GSAKSL
+89 GSADQL
-95 ALATYWTQ
+95 ILATYWTQ
-103 LLSLDSGI
+103 LLSLSGGI
-111 EQLQLSSV
+111 EQLQLDSLH
-119 QIERGRLQ
+119 IEGGSLQ
-127 WFPTNGTKLQFNNIQ
+127 WSPANSLGLQFDNIQ
-142 LSTKNLSLQGEL
+142 LSTKNLSVQGKS
-154 FPISASVSAFG
+154 FPLSVSAKILG
-165 GRKFALHTEIAVKL
+165 GRNLSVETEVAVKL
-179 DGQNMQQLSLV
+179 DGQNMRQLNLV
-190 DLQLQLDDI
+190 DLELNLDS
-199 KLFGELI
+199 LRLSGELRT
-206 ASDNGS
+206 SDNGS
-212 FVQGNLSTNSF
+212 FMQGNLKTNSF
-223 NLKQLMAS
+223 DLKQLMAS
-231 LQSEIPLLA
+231 LQAEIPLLT
-240 APKTVAKTA
+240 APKTVLQSA
-249 LTDVTLRASFSLDT
+249 LTQLSLTTSFSVDTQAASKFTGEINLDGQIFGLDVTL
-263 EAVSK
+263 
-268 VDGELSLD
+268 
-276 GQRFDVDVAIDHP
+276 DHP
-289 TNKLTTLVS
+289 TNNLTTLVS
-298 GDVLRAGHYLPA
+298 GDILRAGHYLPA
-310 ANSNGNDAGLFAP
+310 ANSGGNNTGLFAP
-323 LAIPFAVWQGSSQV
+323 LAIPFALWQGSSQV

-348 LNIENFY
+348 FNIENFY

-375 DGQINAIA
+375 AGQINAIA

-391 PSFNLQPSLHNIDL
+391 PSFNLQPSLYNIDL
-405 NKALSALGGESIVAG
+405 NKVLSALGGESIVAG

-430 VGANFGE
+430 VGANLGE

-485 EFNDLQASFQL
+485 EFNNLQGSFQL

-511 NLEIMGRGLVN
+511 NLEIIGRGSVN

-563 TFGQSNP
+563 AFGQSNP
-570 GGLSCNPDERLLRD
+570 GGLSCNPDEQLLRD

>member
-1 MSLEPLVKMK
+1 MNVK
-11 NLLKWVATCLIA
+11 NLIKWLTTCLIA
-23 VVTLFFSAII
+23 VVTLMSAAIL
-33 YISFAVDMNSYKSD
+33 YLSFAVDLNSYKTD
-47 IESLARQQGWDISIR
+47 IESVARQQGWDISIE

-74 ISIADI
+74 LSIADI
-80 SVSDQTSFS
+80 TASDQTALS
-89 GSAKSL
+89 GSADQL
-95 ALATYWTQ
+95 ILATYWTQ
-103 LLSLDSGI
+103 LLSLSGGI
-111 EQLQLSSV
+111 EQLQLDSLH
-119 QIERGRLQ
+119 IEGGSLQ
-127 WFPTNGTKLQFNNIQ
+127 WSPANSLGLQFDNIQ
-142 LSTKNLSLQGEL
+142 LSTKNLSVQGKS
-154 FPISASVSAFG
+154 FPLSVSAKILG
-165 GRKFALHTEIAVKL
+165 GRNLSVKTEVAVKL
-179 DGQNMQQLSLV
+179 DGQNMRQLNLV
-190 DLQLQLDDI
+190 DLELNLDS
-199 KLFGELI
+199 LRLSGELRT
-206 ASDNGS
+206 SDNGS
-212 FVQGNLSTNSF
+212 FMQGNLKTNSF
-223 NLKQLMAS
+223 DLKQLMAS
-231 LQSEIPLLA
+231 LQAEIPLLT
-240 APKTVAKTA
+240 APKTVLQSA
-249 LTDVTLRASFSLDT
+249 LTQLSLTTSFSVDTQAASKFTGEINLDGQIFGLDVTL
-263 EAVSK
+263 
-268 VDGELSLD
+268 
-276 GQRFDVDVAIDHP
+276 DHP
-289 TNKLTTLVS
+289 TNNLTTLVS
-298 GDVLRAGHYLPA
+298 GDILRAGHYLPA
-310 ANSNGNDAGLFAP
+310 ANSGGNNTGLFAP
-323 LAIPFAVWQGSSQV
+323 LAIPFALWQGSSQV

-348 LNIENFY
+348 FNIENFY

-375 DGQINAIA
+375 AGQINAIA

-391 PSFNLQPSLHNIDL
+391 PSFNLQPSLYNIDL
-405 NKALSALGGESIVAG
+405 DQALSALGDESTVAG
-420 RLNMDANIQG
+420 RLNLDANIQG
-430 VGANFGE
+430 VGANLGE

-485 EFNDLQASFQL
+485 EFNNLQGSFQL

-511 NLEIMGRGLVN
+511 NLEIMGRGSVN

-563 TFGQSNP
+563 AFGQSNP
-570 GGLSCNPDERLLRD
+570 GGLSCNPDEQLLRD

>member
-1 MSLEPLVKMK
+1 MNVK
-11 NLLKWVATCLIA
+11 NLIKWLTTCLIA
-23 VVTLFFSAII
+23 VVTLMSAAIL
-33 YISFAVDMNSYKSD
+33 YLSFAVDLNSYKTD
-47 IESLARQQGWDISIR
+47 IESVARQQGWDISIE

-74 ISIADI
+74 LSIADI
-80 SVSDQTSFS
+80 TASDQTALS
-89 GSAKSL
+89 GSADQL
-95 ALATYWTQ
+95 ILATYWTQ
-103 LLSLDSGI
+103 LLSLSGGI
-111 EQLQLSSV
+111 EQLQLDSLH
-119 QIERGRLQ
+119 IEGGSLQ
-127 WFPTNGTKLQFNNIQ
+127 WSPANSLGLQFDNIQ
-142 LSTKNLSLQGEL
+142 LSTKNLSVQGKS
-154 FPISASVSAFG
+154 FPLSVSAKILG
-165 GRKFALHTEIAVKL
+165 GRNLSVETEVAVKL
-179 DGQNMQQLSLV
+179 DGQNMRQLNLV
-190 DLQLQLDDI
+190 DLELNLDS
-199 KLFGELI
+199 LRLSGELRT
-206 ASDNGS
+206 SDNGS
-212 FVQGNLSTNSF
+212 FMQGNLKTNSF
-223 NLKQLMAS
+223 DLKQLMAS
-231 LQSEIPLLA
+231 LQAEIPLLT
-240 APKTVAKTA
+240 APKTVLQSA
-249 LTDVTLRASFSLDT
+249 LTQLSLTTSFSVDTQAASKFTGEINLDGQIFDLDVTL
-263 EAVSK
+263 
-268 VDGELSLD
+268 
-276 GQRFDVDVAIDHP
+276 DHP
-289 TNKLTTLVS
+289 TNNLTTLVS
-298 GDVLRAGHYLPA
+298 GDILRAGHYLPA
-310 ANSNGNDAGLFAP
+310 ANSGGNNTGLFAP
-323 LAIPFAVWQGSSQV
+323 LAIPFALWQGSSQV

-348 LNIENFY
+348 FNIENFY

-375 DGQINAIA
+375 AGQINAIA

-391 PSFNLQPSLHNIDL
+391 PSFNLQPSLYNIDL
-405 NKALSALGGESIVAG
+405 DQALSALGDESTVAG
-420 RLNMDANIQG
+420 RLNLDANIQG
-430 VGANFGE
+430 VGANLGE

-485 EFNDLQASFQL
+485 EFNNLQGSFQL

-511 NLEIMGRGLVN
+511 NLEIMGRGSVN

-563 TFGQSNP
+563 AFGQSIP
-570 GGLSCNPDERLLRD
+570 GGLSCNPDEQLLRD

>member
-1 MSLEPLVKMK
+1 MNVK
-11 NLLKWVATCLIA
+11 NLIKWLTTCLIA
-23 VVTLFFSAII
+23 VVTLMSAAIL
-33 YISFAVDMNSYKSD
+33 YLSFAVDLNSYKTD
-47 IESLARQQGWDISIR
+47 IESVARQQGWDISIE

-74 ISIADI
+74 LSIADI
-80 SVSDQTSFS
+80 TASDQTALS
-89 GSAKSL
+89 GSADQL
-95 ALATYWTQ
+95 ILATYWTQ
-103 LLSLDSGI
+103 LLSLSGGI
-111 EQLQLSSV
+111 EQLQLDSLH
-119 QIERGRLQ
+119 IEGGSLQ
-127 WFPTNGTKLQFNNIQ
+127 WSPANSLGLQFDNIQ
-142 LSTKNLSLQGEL
+142 LSTKNLSVQGKS
-154 FPISASVSAFG
+154 FPLSVSAKILG
-165 GRKFALHTEIAVKL
+165 GRNLSVETEIAVKL
-179 DGQNMQQLSLV
+179 DGQNMRQLNLV
-190 DLQLQLDDI
+190 DLELNLDS
-199 KLFGELI
+199 LRLSGELR

-212 FVQGNLSTNSF
+212 FMQGNLKTNSF
-223 NLKQLMAS
+223 DLKQLMAS
-231 LQSEIPLLA
+231 LQAEIPLLT
-240 APKTVAKTA
+240 APKTVLQSA
-249 LTDVTLRASFSLDT
+249 LTQLSLTTSFSVDTQAASKFTGEINLDGQIFGLDVTL
-263 EAVSK
+263 
-268 VDGELSLD
+268 
-276 GQRFDVDVAIDHP
+276 DHP
-289 TNKLTTLVS
+289 TNNLTTLVS
-298 GDVLRAGHYLPA
+298 GDILRAGHYLPA
-310 ANSNGNDAGLFAP
+310 ANSGGNNTGLFAP
-323 LAIPFAVWQGSSQV
+323 LAIPFALWQGSSQV

-348 LNIENFY
+348 FNIENFY

-375 DGQINAIA
+375 AGQINAIA

-391 PSFNLQPSLHNIDL
+391 PSFNLQPSLYNIDL
-405 NKALSALGGESIVAG
+405 DQALSALGDESTLAG
-420 RLNMDANIQG
+420 RLNLDANIQG
-430 VGANFGE
+430 VGANLGE

-485 EFNDLQASFQL
+485 EFNNLQGSFQL

-511 NLEIMGRGLVN
+511 NLEIMGRGSVN

-534 RVDQA
+534 KVDQA

-563 TFGQSNP
+563 AFGQSNP
-570 GGLSCNPDERLLRD
+570 GGLSCNPDEQLLRD

>member
-1 MSLEPLVKMK
+1 MNVK
-11 NLLKWVATCLIA
+11 NLIKWLTTCLIA
-23 VVTLFFSAII
+23 VVTLMSAAIL
-33 YISFAVDMNSYKSD
+33 YLSFAVDLNSYKTD
-47 IESLARQQGWDISIR
+47 IESVARQQGWDISIE

-74 ISIADI
+74 LSIADI
-80 SVSDQTSFS
+80 TASDQTALS
-89 GSAKSL
+89 GSADQL
-95 ALATYWTQ
+95 ILATYWTQ
-103 LLSLDSGI
+103 LLSLSGGI
-111 EQLQLSSV
+111 EQLQLDSLH
-119 QIERGRLQ
+119 IEGGSLQ
-127 WFPTNGTKLQFNNIQ
+127 WSPANSLGLQFDNIQ
-142 LSTKNLSLQGEL
+142 LSTKNLSVQGKS
-154 FPISASVSAFG
+154 FPLSASAKVLG
-165 GRKFALHTEIAVKL
+165 GRNLSVETEVAVKL
-179 DGQNMQQLSLV
+179 DGQNMRQLNLV
-190 DLQLQLDDI
+190 DLELNLDS
-199 KLFGELI
+199 LRLSGELR

-212 FVQGNLSTNSF
+212 FMQGNLKTNSF
-223 NLKQLMAS
+223 DLKQLMAS
-231 LQSEIPLLA
+231 LQAEIPLLT
-240 APKTVAKTA
+240 APKTVLQSA
-249 LTDVTLRASFSLDT
+249 LTQLSLTTSFSVDTQAASKFTGEINLDGQIFGLDVTL
-263 EAVSK
+263 
-268 VDGELSLD
+268 
-276 GQRFDVDVAIDHP
+276 DHP
-289 TNKLTTLVS
+289 TNNLTTLVS
-298 GDVLRAGHYLPA
+298 GDILRAGHYLPA
-310 ANSNGNDAGLFAP
+310 ANSGGNNTGLFAP
-323 LAIPFAVWQGSSQV
+323 LAIPFALWQGSSQV

-348 LNIENFY
+348 FNIENFY

-375 DGQINAIA
+375 AGQINAIA

-391 PSFNLQPSLHNIDL
+391 PSFNLQPSLYNIDL
-405 NKALSALGGESIVAG
+405 DQALSALGDESTVAG
-420 RLNMDANIQG
+420 RLNLDANIQG
-430 VGANFGE
+430 VGANLGE

-485 EFNDLQASFQL
+485 EFNNLQGSFQL

-511 NLEIMGRGLVN
+511 NLEIMGRGSVN

-563 TFGQSNP
+563 AFGQSNP
-570 GGLSCNPDERLLRD
+570 GGLSCNPDEQLLRD

>member
-1 MSLEPLVKMK
+1 MNVK
-11 NLLKWVATCLIA
+11 NLIKWLTTCLIA
-23 VVTLFFSAII
+23 VVTLMSAAIL
-33 YISFAVDMNSYKSD
+33 YLSFAVDLNSYKTD
-47 IESLARQQGWDISIR
+47 IESVARQQGWDISIE

-74 ISIADI
+74 LSIADI
-80 SVSDQTSFS
+80 TASDQTALS
-89 GSAKSL
+89 GSADQL
-95 ALATYWTQ
+95 ILATYWTQ
-103 LLSLDSGI
+103 LLSLSGGI
-111 EQLQLSSV
+111 EQLQLDSLH
-119 QIERGRLQ
+119 IEGGSLQ
-127 WFPTNGTKLQFNNIQ
+127 WSPANSLGLQFDNIQ
-142 LSTKNLSLQGEL
+142 LSTKNLSVQGKS
-154 FPISASVSAFG
+154 FPLSVSAKILG
-165 GRKFALHTEIAVKL
+165 GRNLSVETEVAVKL
-179 DGQNMQQLSLV
+179 DGQNMRQLNLV
-190 DLQLQLDDI
+190 DLELNLDS
-199 KLFGELI
+199 LRLSGELR

-212 FVQGNLSTNSF
+212 FMQGNLKTNSF
-223 NLKQLMAS
+223 DLKQLMAS
-231 LQSEIPLLA
+231 LQAEIPLLT
-240 APKTVAKTA
+240 APKTVLQSA
-249 LTDVTLRASFSLDT
+249 LTQLSLTTSFSVDTQAASKFTGEINLDGQIFGLDVTL
-263 EAVSK
+263 
-268 VDGELSLD
+268 
-276 GQRFDVDVAIDHP
+276 DHP
-289 TNKLTTLVS
+289 TNNLTTLVS
-298 GDVLRAGHYLPA
+298 GDILRAGHYLPA
-310 ANSNGNDAGLFAP
+310 ANSGGNNTGLFAP
-323 LAIPFAVWQGSSQV
+323 LAIPFALWQGSSQV

-348 LNIENFY
+348 FNIENFY

-375 DGQINAIA
+375 AGQINAIA

-391 PSFNLQPSLHNIDL
+391 PSFNLQPSLYNIDL
-405 NKALSALGGESIVAG
+405 DQALSALGDESTVAG
-420 RLNMDANIQG
+420 RLNLDANIQG
-430 VGANFGE
+430 VGANLGE

-485 EFNDLQASFQL
+485 EFNNLQGSFQL

-511 NLEIMGRGLVN
+511 NLEIMGRGSVN

-563 TFGQSNP
+563 AFGQSNP
-570 GGLSCNPDERLLRD
+570 GGLSCNPDEQLLRD

>member
-1 MSLEPLVKMK
+1 MNVK
-11 NLLKWVATCLIA
+11 NLIKWLTTCLIA
-23 VVTLFFSAII
+23 VVTLMSAAIL
-33 YISFAVDMNSYKSD
+33 YLSFAVDLNSYKTD
-47 IESLARQQGWDISIR
+47 IESVARQQGWDISIE
-62 GDLAWQFFPKPG
+62 GELAWQFFPKPG
-74 ISIADI
+74 LSIADI
-80 SVSDQTSFS
+80 TASDQTALS
-89 GSAKSL
+89 GSADQL
-95 ALATYWTQ
+95 ILATYWTQ
-103 LLSLDSGI
+103 LLSLSGGI
-111 EQLQLSSV
+111 EQLQLDSLH
-119 QIERGRLQ
+119 IEGGSLQ
-127 WFPTNGTKLQFNNIQ
+127 WSPANSPGLQFDNIQ
-142 LSTKNLSLQGEL
+142 LSTKNLSVQGKS
-154 FPISASVSAFG
+154 FPLSASAKVLG
-165 GRKFALHTEIAVKL
+165 GRNLSVETEIAVKL
-179 DGQNMQQLSLV
+179 DGQNMRQLNLV
-190 DLQLQLDDI
+190 DLELNLDS
-199 KLFGELI
+199 LRLSGELR

-212 FVQGNLSTNSF
+212 FMQGNLKTNSF
-223 NLKQLMAS
+223 DLKQLMAS
-231 LQSEIPLLA
+231 LQAEIPLLT
-240 APKTVAKTA
+240 APKTVLQSA
-249 LTDVTLRASFSLDT
+249 LTQLSLTTSFSVDTQAASKFTGEINLDGQIFDLDVTL
-263 EAVSK
+263 
-268 VDGELSLD
+268 
-276 GQRFDVDVAIDHP
+276 DHP
-289 TNKLTTLVS
+289 TNNLTTLVS
-298 GDVLRAGHYLPA
+298 GDILRAGHYLPA
-310 ANSNGNDAGLFAP
+310 ANSGGNNTGLFAP
-323 LAIPFAVWQGSSQV
+323 LAIPFALWQGSSQV

-348 LNIENFY
+348 FNIENFY

-375 DGQINAIA
+375 AGQINAIA

-391 PSFNLQPSLHNIDL
+391 PSFNLQPSLYNIDL
-405 NKALSALGGESIVAG
+405 DQALSALGDESTVAG
-420 RLNMDANIQG
+420 RLNLDANIQG
-430 VGANFGE
+430 VGANLGE

-475 QAAQNWPQGT
+475 QAAQNWPLGT
-485 EFNDLQASFQL
+485 EFNNLQGSFQL

-511 NLEIMGRGLVN
+511 NLEIMGRGSVN

-563 TFGQSNP
+563 AFGQSNP

>member
-1 MSLEPLVKMK
+1 MNVK
-11 NLLKWVATCLIA
+11 NLIKWLTTCLIA
-23 VVTLFFSAII
+23 VVTLMSAAIL
-33 YISFAVDMNSYKSD
+33 YLSFAVDLNSYKTD
-47 IESLARQQGWDISIR
+47 IESVARQQGWDISIE

-74 ISIADI
+74 LSIADI
-80 SVSDQTSFS
+80 TASDQTALS
-89 GSAKSL
+89 GSADQL
-95 ALATYWTQ
+95 ILATYWTQ
-103 LLSLDSGI
+103 LLSLSGGI
-111 EQLQLSSV
+111 EQLQLDSLY
-119 QIERGRLQ
+119 IEGGSLQ
-127 WFPTNGTKLQFNNIQ
+127 WSPANSLGLQFDNIQ
-142 LSTKNLSLQGEL
+142 LSTKNLSVQGKS
-154 FPISASVSAFG
+154 FPLSVSAKILG
-165 GRKFALHTEIAVKL
+165 GRNLSVETEVAVKL
-179 DGQNMQQLSLV
+179 DGQNMRQLNLV
-190 DLQLQLDDI
+190 DLELNLDS
-199 KLFGELI
+199 LRLSGELRT
-206 ASDNGS
+206 SDNGS
-212 FVQGNLSTNSF
+212 FMQGNLKTNSF
-223 NLKQLMAS
+223 DLKQLMAS
-231 LQSEIPLLA
+231 LQAEIPLLT
-240 APKTVAKTA
+240 APKTVLQSA
-249 LTDVTLRASFSLDT
+249 LTQLSLTTSFSVDTQAASKFTGEINLDGQIFGLDVTL
-263 EAVSK
+263 
-268 VDGELSLD
+268 
-276 GQRFDVDVAIDHP
+276 DHP
-289 TNKLTTLVS
+289 TNNLTTLVS
-298 GDVLRAGHYLPA
+298 GDILRAGHYLPA
-310 ANSNGNDAGLFAP
+310 ANSGGNNTGLFAP
-323 LAIPFAVWQGSSQV
+323 LAIPFALWQGSSQV

-348 LNIENFY
+348 FNIENFY

-375 DGQINAIA
+375 AGQINAIA

-391 PSFNLQPSLHNIDL
+391 PSFNLQPSLYNIDL
-405 NKALSALGGESIVAG
+405 DQALSALGDESTVAG
-420 RLNMDANIQG
+420 RLNLDANIQG
-430 VGANFGE
+430 VGANLGE

-485 EFNDLQASFQL
+485 EFNNLQGSFQL

-511 NLEIMGRGLVN
+511 NLEIMGRGSVN

-563 TFGQSNP
+563 AFGQSNP
-570 GGLSCNPDERLLRD
+570 GGLSCNPDEQLLRD

>member
-1 MSLEPLVKMK
+1 MK
-11 NLLKWVATCLIA
+11 NLIKWLTTCLIA
-23 VVTLFFSAII
+23 VVTLMSAAIL
-33 YISFAVDMNSYKSD
+33 YLSFAVDLNSYKTD
-47 IESLARQQGWDISIR
+47 IESVARQQGWDISIE

-74 ISIADI
+74 LSIADI
-80 SVSDQTSFS
+80 TASDQTALS
-89 GSAKSL
+89 GSADQL
-95 ALATYWTQ
+95 ILATYWTQ
-103 LLSLDSGI
+103 LLSLSGGI
-111 EQLQLSSV
+111 EQLQLDSLH
-119 QIERGRLQ
+119 IEGGSLQ
-127 WFPTNGTKLQFNNIQ
+127 WSPANSLGLQFDNIQ
-142 LSTKNLSLQGEL
+142 LSTKNLSVQGKS
-154 FPISASVSAFG
+154 FPLSVSAKILG
-165 GRKFALHTEIAVKL
+165 GRNLSVETEVAVKL
-179 DGQNMQQLSLV
+179 DGQNMRQLNLV
-190 DLQLQLDDI
+190 DLELNLDS
-199 KLFGELI
+199 LRLSGELRT
-206 ASDNGS
+206 SDNGS
-212 FVQGNLSTNSF
+212 FMQGNLKTNSF
-223 NLKQLMAS
+223 DLKQLMAS
-231 LQSEIPLLA
+231 LQAEIPLLTV
-240 APKTVAKTA
+240 PKTVLQSA
-249 LTDVTLRASFSLDT
+249 LTQLSLTTSFSVDTQAASKFTGEINLDGQIFGLDVTL
-263 EAVSK
+263 
-268 VDGELSLD
+268 
-276 GQRFDVDVAIDHP
+276 DHP
-289 TNKLTTLVS
+289 TNNLTTLVS
-298 GDVLRAGHYLPA
+298 GDILRAGHYLPA
-310 ANSNGNDAGLFAP
+310 ANSGGNNTGLFAP
-323 LAIPFAVWQGSSQV
+323 LAIPFALWQGSSQV

-348 LNIENFY
+348 FNIENFY

-375 DGQINAIA
+375 AGQINAIA

-391 PSFNLQPSLHNIDL
+391 PSFNLQPSLYNIDL
-405 NKALSALGGESIVAG
+405 DQALSALGVESTVAG
-420 RLNMDANIQG
+420 RLNLDANIQG
-430 VGANFGE
+430 VGANLGE

-485 EFNDLQASFQL
+485 EFNNLQGSFQL

-511 NLEIMGRGLVN
+511 NLEIMGRGSVN

-563 TFGQSNP
+563 AFGQSNP
-570 GGLSCNPDERLLRD
+570 GGLSCNPDEQLLRD

>member
-1 MSLEPLVKMK
+1 VNVK
-11 NLLKWVATCLIA
+11 NLIKWLTTCLIA
-23 VVTLFFSAII
+23 VVTLMSAAIL
-33 YISFAVDMNSYKSD
+33 YLSFAVDLNSYKTD
-47 IESLARQQGWDISIR
+47 IESVARQQGWDISIE

-74 ISIADI
+74 LSIADI
-80 SVSDQTSFS
+80 TASDQTALS
-89 GSAKSL
+89 GSADQL
-95 ALATYWTQ
+95 ILATYWTQ
-103 LLSLDSGI
+103 LLSLSGGI
-111 EQLQLSSV
+111 EQLQLDSLH
-119 QIERGRLQ
+119 IEGGSLQ
-127 WFPTNGTKLQFNNIQ
+127 WSPANSLGLQFDNIQ
-142 LSTKNLSLQGEL
+142 LSTKNLSVQGKS
-154 FPISASVSAFG
+154 FPLSVSAKILG
-165 GRKFALHTEIAVKL
+165 GRNLSVETEVAVKL
-179 DGQNMQQLSLV
+179 DGQNMRQLNLV
-190 DLQLQLDDI
+190 DLELNLDS
-199 KLFGELI
+199 LRLSGELRT
-206 ASDNGS
+206 SDNGS
-212 FVQGNLSTNSF
+212 FMQGNLKTNSF
-223 NLKQLMAS
+223 DLKQLMAS
-231 LQSEIPLLA
+231 LQAEIPLLT
-240 APKTVAKTA
+240 APKTVLQSA
-249 LTDVTLRASFSLDT
+249 LTQLSLTTSFSVDTQAASKFTGEINLDGQIFGLDVTL
-263 EAVSK
+263 
-268 VDGELSLD
+268 
-276 GQRFDVDVAIDHP
+276 DHP
-289 TNKLTTLVS
+289 TNNLTTLVS
-298 GDVLRAGHYLPA
+298 GDILRAGHYLPA
-310 ANSNGNDAGLFAP
+310 ANSGGNNTGLFAP
-323 LAIPFAVWQGSSQV
+323 LAIPFALWQGSSQV

-348 LNIENFY
+348 FNIENFY

-375 DGQINAIA
+375 AGQINAIA

-391 PSFNLQPSLHNIDL
+391 PSFNLQPSLYNIDL
-405 NKALSALGGESIVAG
+405 DQALSALGDESTVAG
-420 RLNMDANIQG
+420 RLNLDANIQG
-430 VGANFGE
+430 VGANLGE

-485 EFNDLQASFQL
+485 EFNNLQGSFQL

-511 NLEIMGRGLVN
+511 NLEIMGRGSVN

-563 TFGQSNP
+563 AFGQSNP
-570 GGLSCNPDERLLRD
+570 GGLSCNPDEQLLRD

>member
-1 MSLEPLVKMK
+1 MS
-11 NLLKWVATCLIA
+11 VAILY
-23 VVTLFFSAII
+23 L
-33 YISFAVDMNSYKSD
+33 SFAVDLNSYKTD
-47 IESLARQQGWDISIR
+47 IESVARQQGWDISIE

-74 ISIADI
+74 LSIADI
-80 SVSDQTSFS
+80 TASDQTALS
-89 GSAKSL
+89 GSADQL
-95 ALATYWTQ
+95 ILATYWTQ
-103 LLSLDSGI
+103 LLSLSGGI
-111 EQLQLSSV
+111 EQLQLDSLH
-119 QIERGRLQ
+119 IEGGSLQ
-127 WFPTNGTKLQFNNIQ
+127 WSPANSLGLQFDNIQ
-142 LSTKNLSLQGEL
+142 LSTKNLSVQGKS
-154 FPISASVSAFG
+154 FPLSVSAKILG
-165 GRKFALHTEIAVKL
+165 GRNLSVETEVAVKL
-179 DGQNMQQLSLV
+179 DGQNMRQLNLV
-190 DLQLQLDDI
+190 DLELNLDS
-199 KLFGELI
+199 LRLSGELRT
-206 ASDNGS
+206 SDNGS
-212 FVQGNLSTNSF
+212 FMQGNLKTNSF
-223 NLKQLMAS
+223 DLKQLMAS
-231 LQSEIPLLA
+231 LQAEIPLLT
-240 APKTVAKTA
+240 APKTVLQSA
-249 LTDVTLRASFSLDT
+249 LTQLSLTTSFSVDTQAASKFTGEINLDGQIFGLDVTL
-263 EAVSK
+263 
-268 VDGELSLD
+268 
-276 GQRFDVDVAIDHP
+276 DHP
-289 TNKLTTLVS
+289 TNNLTTLVS
-298 GDVLRAGHYLPA
+298 GDILRAGHYLPA
-310 ANSNGNDAGLFAP
+310 ANSGGNNTGLFAP
-323 LAIPFAVWQGSSQV
+323 LAIPFALWQGSSQV

-348 LNIENFY
+348 FNIENFY

-375 DGQINAIA
+375 AGQINAIA

-391 PSFNLQPSLHNIDL
+391 PSFNLQPSLYNIDL
-405 NKALSALGGESIVAG
+405 DQALSALGDESTVAG
-420 RLNMDANIQG
+420 RLNLDANIQG
-430 VGANFGE
+430 VGANLGE

-485 EFNDLQASFQL
+485 EFNNLQGSFQL

-511 NLEIMGRGLVN
+511 NLEIIGRGSVN

-563 TFGQSNP
+563 AFGQSNP
-570 GGLSCNPDERLLRD
+570 GGLSCNPDEQLLRD

>member
-1 MSLEPLVKMK
+1 VNVK
-11 NLLKWVATCLIA
+11 NLIKWLTTCLIA
-23 VVTLFFSAII
+23 VVTLMSAAIL
-33 YISFAVDMNSYKSD
+33 YLSFAVDLNSYKTD
-47 IESLARQQGWDISIR
+47 IESVARQQGWDISIE

-74 ISIADI
+74 LSIADI
-80 SVSDQTSFS
+80 TASDQTALS
-89 GSAKSL
+89 GSADQL
-95 ALATYWTQ
+95 ILATYWTQ
-103 LLSLDSGI
+103 LLSLSGGI
-111 EQLQLSSV
+111 EQLQLDSLH
-119 QIERGRLQ
+119 IEGGSLQ
-127 WFPTNGTKLQFNNIQ
+127 WSPANSLGLQFDNIQ
-142 LSTKNLSLQGEL
+142 LSTKNLSVQGKS
-154 FPISASVSAFG
+154 FPLSVSAKILG
-165 GRKFALHTEIAVKL
+165 GRNLSVETEVAVKL
-179 DGQNMQQLSLV
+179 DGQNMRQLNLV
-190 DLQLQLDDI
+190 DLELNLDS
-199 KLFGELI
+199 LRLSGELRT
-206 ASDNGS
+206 SDNGS
-212 FVQGNLSTNSF
+212 FMQGNLKTNSF
-223 NLKQLMAS
+223 DLKQLMAS
-231 LQSEIPLLA
+231 LQAEIPLLT
-240 APKTVAKTA
+240 APKTVLQSA
-249 LTDVTLRASFSLDT
+249 LTQLSLTTSFSVDTQAASKFTGEINLDGQIFGLDVTL
-263 EAVSK
+263 
-268 VDGELSLD
+268 
-276 GQRFDVDVAIDHP
+276 DHP
-289 TNKLTTLVS
+289 TNNLTTLVS
-298 GDVLRAGHYLPA
+298 GDILRAGHYLPA
-310 ANSNGNDAGLFAP
+310 ANSGGNNTGLFAP
-323 LAIPFAVWQGSSQV
+323 LAIPFALWQGSSQV

-348 LNIENFY
+348 FNIENFY

-375 DGQINAIA
+375 AGQINAIA

-391 PSFNLQPSLHNIDL
+391 PSFNLQPSLYNIDL
-405 NKALSALGGESIVAG
+405 DQALSALGDESTVAG
-420 RLNMDANIQG
+420 RLNLDANIQG
-430 VGANFGE
+430 VGANLGE

-485 EFNDLQASFQL
+485 EFNNLQGSFQL

-511 NLEIMGRGLVN
+511 NLEIIGRGSVN

-570 GGLSCNPDERLLRD
+570 GGLSCNPDEQLLRD

>member
-1 MSLEPLVKMK
+1 VNVK
-11 NLLKWVATCLIA
+11 NLIKWLTTCLIA
-23 VVTLFFSAII
+23 VVTLMSAAIL
-33 YISFAVDMNSYKSD
+33 YLSFAVDLNSYKTD
-47 IESLARQQGWDISIR
+47 IESVARQQGWDISIE

-74 ISIADI
+74 LSIADI
-80 SVSDQTSFS
+80 TASDQTALS
-89 GSAKSL
+89 GSADQL
-95 ALATYWTQ
+95 ILATYWTQ
-103 LLSLDSGI
+103 LLSLSGGI
-111 EQLQLSSV
+111 EQLQLDSLH
-119 QIERGRLQ
+119 IEGGSLQ
-127 WFPTNGTKLQFNNIQ
+127 WSPANSLGLQFDNIQ
-142 LSTKNLSLQGEL
+142 LSTKNLSVQGKS
-154 FPISASVSAFG
+154 FPLSVSAKILG
-165 GRKFALHTEIAVKL
+165 GRNLSVETEVAVKL
-179 DGQNMQQLSLV
+179 DGQNMRQLNLV
-190 DLQLQLDDI
+190 DLELNLDS
-199 KLFGELI
+199 LRLSGELRT
-206 ASDNGS
+206 SDNGS
-212 FVQGNLSTNSF
+212 FMQGNLKTNSF
-223 NLKQLMAS
+223 DLKQLMAS
-231 LQSEIPLLA
+231 LQAEIPLLT
-240 APKTVAKTA
+240 APKTVLQSA
-249 LTDVTLRASFSLDT
+249 LTQLSLTTSFSVDTQAASKFTGEINLDGQIFGLDVTL
-263 EAVSK
+263 
-268 VDGELSLD
+268 
-276 GQRFDVDVAIDHP
+276 DHP
-289 TNKLTTLVS
+289 TNNLTTLVS
-298 GDVLRAGHYLPA
+298 GDILRAGHYLPA
-310 ANSNGNDAGLFAP
+310 ANSGGNNTGLFAP
-323 LAIPFAVWQGSSQV
+323 LAIPFALWQGSSQV

-348 LNIENFY
+348 FNIENFY

-375 DGQINAIA
+375 AGQINAIA

-391 PSFNLQPSLHNIDL
+391 PSFNLQPSLYNIDL
-405 NKALSALGGESIVAG
+405 DQALSALGDESTVAG
-420 RLNMDANIQG
+420 RLNLDANIQG
-430 VGANFGE
+430 VGANLGE

-485 EFNDLQASFQL
+485 EFNNLQGSFQL

-511 NLEIMGRGLVN
+511 NLEIIGRGSVN

-563 TFGQSNP
+563 AFGQSNP
-570 GGLSCNPDERLLRD
+570 GGLSCNPDEQLLRD

>member
-1 MSLEPLVKMK
+1 MNVK
-11 NLLKWVATCLIA
+11 NLIKWLTTCLIA
-23 VVTLFFSAII
+23 VVTLMSAAIL
-33 YISFAVDMNSYKSD
+33 YLSFAVDLNSYKTD
-47 IESLARQQGWDISIR
+47 IESVARQQGWDISIE

-74 ISIADI
+74 LSIADI
-80 SVSDQTSFS
+80 TASDQTALS
-89 GSAKSL
+89 GSADQL
-95 ALATYWTQ
+95 ILATYWTQ
-103 LLSLDSGI
+103 LLSLSGGI
-111 EQLQLSSV
+111 EQLQLDSLH
-119 QIERGRLQ
+119 IEGGSLQ
-127 WFPTNGTKLQFNNIQ
+127 WSPANSPGLQFDNIQ
-142 LSTKNLSLQGEL
+142 LSTKNLSVQGKS
-154 FPISASVSAFG
+154 FPLSASAKVLG
-165 GRKFALHTEIAVKL
+165 GRNLSVETEIAVKL
-179 DGQNMQQLSLV
+179 DGQNMRQLNLV
-190 DLQLQLDDI
+190 DLELNLDS
-199 KLFGELI
+199 LRLSGELR

-212 FVQGNLSTNSF
+212 FMQGNLKTNSF
-223 NLKQLMAS
+223 DLKQLMAS
-231 LQSEIPLLA
+231 LQAEIPLLS
-240 APKTVAKTA
+240 APKTVLQSA
-249 LTDVTLRASFSLDT
+249 LTQLSLTTSFSVDTQAASKFTGEINLDGQIFDLDVTL
-263 EAVSK
+263 
-268 VDGELSLD
+268 
-276 GQRFDVDVAIDHP
+276 DHP
-289 TNKLTTLVS
+289 TNNLTTLVS
-298 GDVLRAGHYLPA
+298 GNILRAGHYLPA
-310 ANSNGNDAGLFAP
+310 ANSGGNNTGLFAP
-323 LAIPFAVWQGSSQV
+323 LAIPFALWQGSSQV

-348 LNIENFY
+348 FNIEDFY

-375 DGQINAIA
+375 AGQINAIA

-391 PSFNLQPSLHNIDL
+391 PSFNLQPSLYNIDL
-405 NKALSALGGESIVAG
+405 DQALSALGDESTVAG
-420 RLNMDANIQG
+420 RLNLDANIQG
-430 VGANFGE
+430 VGANLGE

-485 EFNDLQASFQL
+485 ELNNLQGSFQL

-511 NLEIMGRGLVN
+511 NLEIMGRGSVN

-539 VTSPTGCSVNQR
+539 VTSPTGCSINQR

-563 TFGQSNP
+563 AFGQSNP

>member
-1 MSLEPLVKMK
+1 MNVK
-11 NLLKWVATCLIA
+11 NLIKWLTTCLIA
-23 VVTLFFSAII
+23 VVTLMSVAIL
-33 YISFAVDMNSYKSD
+33 YLSFAVDLNSYKTD
-47 IESLARQQGWDISIR
+47 IESVARQQGWDISIE

-74 ISIADI
+74 LSIADI
-80 SVSDQTSFS
+80 TASDQTALS
-89 GSAKSL
+89 GSADQL
-95 ALATYWTQ
+95 ILATYWTQ
-103 LLSLDSGI
+103 LLSLSGGI
-111 EQLQLSSV
+111 EQLQLDSLH
-119 QIERGRLQ
+119 IEGGSLQ
-127 WFPTNGTKLQFNNIQ
+127 WSPANSLGLQFDNIQ
-142 LSTKNLSLQGEL
+142 LSTKNLSVQGKS
-154 FPISASVSAFG
+154 FPLSVSAKILG
-165 GRKFALHTEIAVKL
+165 GRNLSVETEVAVKL
-179 DGQNMQQLSLV
+179 DGQNMRQLNLV
-190 DLQLQLDDI
+190 DLELNLDS
-199 KLFGELI
+199 LRLSGELRT
-206 ASDNGS
+206 SDNGS
-212 FVQGNLSTNSF
+212 FMQGNLKTNSF
-223 NLKQLMAS
+223 DLKQLMAS
-231 LQSEIPLLA
+231 LQAEIPLLT
-240 APKTVAKTA
+240 APKTVLQSA
-249 LTDVTLRASFSLDT
+249 LTQLSLTTSFSVDTQAASKFTGEINLDGQIFGLDVTL
-263 EAVSK
+263 
-268 VDGELSLD
+268 
-276 GQRFDVDVAIDHP
+276 DHP
-289 TNKLTTLVS
+289 TNNLTTLVS
-298 GDVLRAGHYLPA
+298 GDILRAGHYLPA
-310 ANSNGNDAGLFAP
+310 ANSGGNNTGLFAP
-323 LAIPFAVWQGSSQV
+323 LAIPFALWQGSSQV

-348 LNIENFY
+348 FNIENFY

-375 DGQINAIA
+375 AGQINAIA

-391 PSFNLQPSLHNIDL
+391 PSFNLQPSLYNIDL
-405 NKALSALGGESIVAG
+405 NKVLSALGGESIVAG

-430 VGANFGE
+430 VGANLGE

-485 EFNDLQASFQL
+485 EFNNLQGSFQL

-511 NLEIMGRGLVN
+511 NLEIIGRGSVN